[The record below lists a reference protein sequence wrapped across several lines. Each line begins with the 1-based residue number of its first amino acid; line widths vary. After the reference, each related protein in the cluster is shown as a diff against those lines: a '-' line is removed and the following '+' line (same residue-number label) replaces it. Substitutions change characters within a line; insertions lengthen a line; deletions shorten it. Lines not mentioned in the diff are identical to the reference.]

1 MQLDLAG
8 TSGLRRCEGS
18 AKASNAALL
27 RGEVDAVNQLVSNRL
42 RRKPVRLPSEP
53 DSLAG
58 VSFAHWNG
66 LAVQADNQHWPLI
79 PVRVKHLCHVVVQ
92 EASHCG
98 AVASDSPSGESKR
111 SEERRVGKEC
121 RSRWSPYH

>member
-79 PVRVKHLCHVVVQ
+79 QVRATQLRHFIVL
-92 EASHCG
+92 EMSERE
-98 AVASDSPSGESKR
+98 AVASDSPGR
-111 SEERRVGKEC
+111 EC
-121 RSRWSPYH
+121 KS